1 MLLCDKTIK
10 KLIET
15 EDLITCPEG
24 VELTPIQPASYD
36 LRLGSSYISTPYGKL
51 PPYTEFIPKDGGL
64 SVPPHQFLLMTTL
77 EKVKIPNNICAFLE
91 GRSSVGRTGIF
102 IHNAGLIDPGFEG
115 QITLEIFNASD
126 HYVDLDYGMRICQII
141 FHQMDDYCENPYNGK
156 YQNQKGATASRLYLD
171 EEMNK

>member
-36 LRLGSSYISTPYGKL
+36 LRLGSSYITSRYGEL
-51 PPYTEFIPKDGGL
+51 PAFSAFIPKEGL
-64 SVPPHQFLLMTTL
+64 DIPPKTFILMTTL

-126 HYVDLDYGMRICQII
+126 EFINLKAGMRICQII